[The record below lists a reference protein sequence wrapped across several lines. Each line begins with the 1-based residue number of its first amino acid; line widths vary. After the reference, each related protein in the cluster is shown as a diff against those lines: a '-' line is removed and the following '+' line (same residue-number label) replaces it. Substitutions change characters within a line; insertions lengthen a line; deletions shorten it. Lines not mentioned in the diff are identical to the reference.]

1 MSMKAEVMTKILQ
14 DAKEAKPISEIGNS
28 TYDPANYNK
37 VRGEQIMM
45 ANLQD
50 AQNGFYT
57 PTYMPGDV
65 EFDTLGRLKKIGR
78 TMPKMIDEKVYT
90 ANKFKFYN
98 TVVDEK
104 GKKAKDGEEKTVKEI
119 LVVFGQ
125 AIVNAIEKTN
135 ELPPQ
140 VKAFRFRKQG
150 FSWNFI
156 RAEFISE
163 QEVRTFTDSLDPA
176 SFYKLQQAMNKKAE
190 ETAGKSEG
198 TSLNDL

>member
-1 MSMKAEVMTKILQ
+1 MSMKAEVMTKILN
-14 DAKEAKPISEIGNS
+14 DAKEAKPIDAIGKN
-28 TYDPANYNK
+28 TYDAANYNK
-37 VRGEQIMM
+37 VRGEKIMM

-65 EFDTLGRLKKIGR
+65 EFDNLGRLKKIGR
-78 TMPKMIDEKVYT
+78 TAPKMIDERVYT
-90 ANKFKFYN
+90 ANKFKLVE
-98 TVVDEK
+98 TPVE
-104 GKKAKDGEEKTVKEI
+104 GKKGKDGEEKTVKEI

-125 AIVNAIEKTN
+125 AIVRAIEQTN

-150 FSWNFI
+150 FAWNFI
-156 RAEFISE
+156 GAEFISE
-163 QEVRTFTDSLDPA
+163 HEVRTFNGTLDPA

-190 ETAGKSEG
+190 ETAGQAEG

>member
-1 MSMKAEVMTKILQ
+1 MSMKAEVMTKILN
-14 DAKEAKPISEIGNS
+14 DAKEAKPIEALGQN
-28 TYDPANYNK
+28 TYDPTNYNK

-65 EFDTLGRLKKIGR
+65 EFDDFGRLKKIGR

-90 ANKFKFYN
+90 ANKFKLIE
-98 TVVDEK
+98 TPIE
-104 GKKAKDGEEKTVKEI
+104 GKKGKDGEEKVSKEI

-125 AIVNAIEKTN
+125 AIVRAIEHTN

-140 VKAFRFRKQG
+140 VKAFRFRKRG
-150 FSWNFI
+150 FGWEFI
-156 RAEFISE
+156 KAEFISE
-163 QEVRTFTDSLDPA
+163 NEVRTFTQSLDPA
-176 SFYKLQQAMNKKAE
+176 SFYKLQQAMNKKAM
-190 ETAGKSEG
+190 ETAGQAEG

>member
-1 MSMKAEVMTKILQ
+1 MSMKAEVMTKILN
-14 DAKEAKPISEIGNS
+14 DAKEAKPIQELGPN
-28 TYDPANYNK
+28 TYDPTNYNK

-65 EFDTLGRLKKIGR
+65 EFDNLGRLKKIGR
-78 TMPKMIDEKVYT
+78 TMPKMIDEKVYS
-90 ANKFKFYN
+90 ANKFKLYE
-98 TVVDEK
+98 T
-104 GKKAKDGEEKTVKEI
+104 KKASKNKKGEEVTIKEI

-150 FSWNFI
+150 FGWQFVG
-156 RAEFISE
+156 AEFISE
-163 QEVRTFTDSLDPA
+163 NEVRTFTGTLDPA

-190 ETAGKSEG
+190 ETAGQAEG

>member
-1 MSMKAEVMTKILQ
+1 MSMKAEVMTKILN
-14 DAKEAKPISEIGNS
+14 DAKEAKPIKELGGN
-28 TYDPANYNK
+28 TYTPEEYNK

-65 EFDTLGRLKKIGR
+65 EFDNLGRLKKIGR
-78 TMPKMIDEKVYT
+78 TMPKMIDEKLYT
-90 ANKFKFYN
+90 ANKFKLYQ
-98 TVVDEK
+98 
-104 GKKAKDGEEKTVKEI
+104 EEKESKTKKGEKVTVKEI
-119 LVVFGQ
+119 LVVFGA

-135 ELPPQ
+135 ELPAQ

-150 FSWNFI
+150 FGWVYLG
-156 RAEFISE
+156 AEFIE
-163 QEVRTFTDSLDPA
+163 PNEARTFTGVLDPA

-190 ETAGKSEG
+190 EQAGQAEG

>member
-1 MSMKAEVMTKILQ
+1 MSMKAEVMTKILN
-14 DAKEAKPISEIGNS
+14 DAKEAKSIKELGPN

-65 EFDTLGRLKKIGR
+65 EFDNLGRLKKIGR
-78 TMPKMIDEKVYT
+78 TAPKMIDEKVYS
-90 ANKFKFYN
+90 ANKFKLYEIEEE
-98 TVVDEK
+98 VK
-104 GKKAKDGEEKTVKEI
+104 GKKDETKTIKEI

-140 VKAFRFRKQG
+140 VKAFRFRKRG
-150 FSWNFI
+150 FAWDFLG
-156 RAEFISE
+156 AEFISE
-163 QEVRTFTDSLDPA
+163 QEVRTFTGTLDPA
-176 SFYKLQQAMNKKAE
+176 SFYKLQQAMNKRAE
-190 ETAGKSEG
+190 ETAGQAEG

>member
-1 MSMKAEVMTKILQ
+1 MSMKAEVMTKILN
-14 DAKEAKPISEIGNS
+14 DAKEAKPIEALGKN
-28 TYDPANYNK
+28 TYDPINYNK
-37 VRGEQIMM
+37 VRGERIMM

-65 EFDTLGRLKKIGR
+65 EFDSLGRLKKIGR
-78 TMPKMIDEKVYT
+78 TAPKLIDERVYS
-90 ANKFKFYN
+90 ANKFKLIE
-98 TVVDEK
+98 TPVE
-104 GKKAKDGEEKTVKEI
+104 GKKDKDGSDKTVKEI

-125 AIVNAIEKTN
+125 AIVKAIEQTN

-150 FSWNFI
+150 FAWNFLG
-156 RAEFISE
+156 AEFISE
-163 QEVRTFTDSLDPA
+163 HEVRTFTGTLDPA
-176 SFYKLQQAMNKKAE
+176 SYYKLQQAMNKRAE
-190 ETAGKSEG
+190 ETAGKAEG

>member
-1 MSMKAEVMTKILQ
+1 MSIKAEVMTKILN
-14 DAKEAKPISEIGNS
+14 DAKEAKPIEALGQN
-28 TYDPANYNK
+28 TYDAENYNK

-65 EFDTLGRLKKIGR
+65 EFDKLGRLKKIGR
-78 TMPKMIDEKVYT
+78 TAPKMIDERVYS
-90 ANKFKFYN
+90 ANKFKLVE
-98 TVVDEK
+98 TPVE
-104 GKKAKDGEEKTVKEI
+104 GKKGEEKTVKEL

-125 AIVNAIEKTN
+125 AIVKAIEQTN

-150 FSWNFI
+150 FAWNFI
-156 RAEFISE
+156 GAEFISE
-163 QEVRTFTDSLDPA
+163 QEVRTFTGTLDPA

-190 ETAGKSEG
+190 ETAGKAEG

>member
-1 MSMKAEVMTKILQ
+1 MSMKAEVMTKILN
-14 DAKEAKPISEIGNS
+14 DAKEAKPIQELGPN
-28 TYDPANYNK
+28 TYDPTNYNK

-65 EFDTLGRLKKIGR
+65 EFDNLGRLKKIGR
-78 TMPKMIDEKVYT
+78 TMPKMIDEKVYS
-90 ANKFKFYN
+90 ANKFKLFE
-98 TVVDEK
+98 T
-104 GKKAKDGEEKTVKEI
+104 KKPSKNKKGEEVTIKEI

-150 FSWNFI
+150 FGWQFI
-156 RAEFISE
+156 GAEFISE
-163 QEVRTFTDSLDPA
+163 NEVRTFTGTLDPA

-190 ETAGKSEG
+190 ETAGQAEG

>member
-1 MSMKAEVMTKILQ
+1 MSMKAEVMTKILN
-14 DAKEAKPISEIGNS
+14 DAKEAKSIKELGPN
-28 TYDPANYNK
+28 TYDPTNYNK

-65 EFDTLGRLKKIGR
+65 EFDNLGRLKKIGR
-78 TMPKMIDEKVYT
+78 TAPKMIDEKVYS
-90 ANKFKFYN
+90 ANKFKLYE
-98 TVVDEK
+98 VEEESKSKK
-104 GKKAKDGEEKTVKEI
+104 GETKTVKEI

-150 FSWNFI
+150 FAWNFLG
-156 RAEFISE
+156 AEFISE
-163 QEVRTFTDSLDPA
+163 QEARTFTGTLDPA

-190 ETAGKSEG
+190 ETAGQAEG

>member
-1 MSMKAEVMTKILQ
+1 MSIKAEVMTKILN
-14 DAKEAKPISEIGNS
+14 DAKEAKPIEALGQN
-28 TYDPANYNK
+28 TYDAENYNK
-37 VRGEQIMM
+37 VRGEQIMI

-65 EFDTLGRLKKIGR
+65 EFDKLGRLKKIGR
-78 TMPKMIDEKVYT
+78 TAPKMIDERVYS
-90 ANKFKFYN
+90 ANKFKLVE
-98 TVVDEK
+98 TPVE
-104 GKKAKDGEEKTVKEI
+104 GKKGEEKTVKEL

-125 AIVNAIEKTN
+125 AIVKAIEQTN

-150 FSWNFI
+150 FAWNFI
-156 RAEFISE
+156 GAEFISE
-163 QEVRTFTDSLDPA
+163 QEVRTFTGTLDPA

-190 ETAGKSEG
+190 ETAGKAEG

>member
-1 MSMKAEVMTKILQ
+1 MSIKAEVMTKILN
-14 DAKEAKPISEIGNS
+14 DAKEAQPIKELGPN
-28 TYDPANYNK
+28 TYDPTNYNK

-65 EFDTLGRLKKIGR
+65 EFDNLGRLKKIGR
-78 TMPKMIDEKVYT
+78 TMPKMIDEKVYS
-90 ANKFKFYN
+90 ANKFKLYELKKDSK
-98 TVVDEK
+98 TKK
-104 GKKAKDGEEKTVKEI
+104 GEQVTIKEI

-150 FSWNFI
+150 FGWNFI
-156 RAEFISE
+156 GAEFISE
-163 QEVRTFTDSLDPA
+163 QEVRTFTGTLDPA
-176 SFYKLQQAMNKKAE
+176 SFYKLQQAMNKRAE
-190 ETAGKSEG
+190 ETAGQAEG

>member
-1 MSMKAEVMTKILQ
+1 MSMKAEVMTKILN
-14 DAKEAKPISEIGNS
+14 DAKEAQPIKELGKN

-65 EFDTLGRLKKIGR
+65 EFDNLGRLKKIGR
-78 TMPKMIDEKVYT
+78 TAPKMIDEKIYT
-90 ANKFKFYN
+90 ANKFKVY
-98 TVVDEK
+98 EK
-104 GKKAKDGEEKTVKEI
+104 EEESKSKKGENVTVKEI

-125 AIVNAIEKTN
+125 AIVKAIEQTN

-140 VKAFRFRKQG
+140 VKAFRFRKRG
-150 FSWNFI
+150 FAWDFI
-156 RAEFISE
+156 GAEFISE
-163 QEVRTFTDSLDPA
+163 QEVRTFTGTLDPA

-190 ETAGKSEG
+190 ETAGQAEG

>member
-1 MSMKAEVMTKILQ
+1 MSMKAEVMTKILN
-14 DAKEAKPISEIGNS
+14 DAKGAKNIQELGNN
-28 TYDPANYNK
+28 TYDPENYNK

-65 EFDTLGRLKKIGR
+65 EFDNLGRLKKIGR
-78 TMPKMIDEKVYT
+78 TAPKMIDEKVYS
-90 ANKFKFYN
+90 ANKFKLYN
-98 TVVDEK
+98 VPVEGKKDKDGK
-104 GKKAKDGEEKTVKEI
+104 GKTIKEI

-125 AIVNAIEKTN
+125 AVVNAIERTN

-150 FSWNFI
+150 FGWNFLG
-156 RAEFISE
+156 AEFISE
-163 QEVRTFTDSLDPA
+163 QEVRTFTGTLDPA
-176 SFYKLQQAMNKKAE
+176 SFYKLQQSMNKRAE
-190 ETAGKSEG
+190 ETAGQAEG

>member
-1 MSMKAEVMTKILQ
+1 MSMKAEVMTKILN
-14 DAKEAKPISEIGNS
+14 DAKEAKPIQELGPN
-28 TYDPANYNK
+28 TYDPTNYNK

-65 EFDTLGRLKKIGR
+65 EFDNLGRLKKIGR
-78 TMPKMIDEKVYT
+78 TAPKMIDEKVYS
-90 ANKFKFYN
+90 ANKFKLYEIEEE
-98 TVVDEK
+98 VK
-104 GKKAKDGEEKTVKEI
+104 GKKEETKTVKEI

-140 VKAFRFRKQG
+140 VKAFRFRKRG
-150 FSWNFI
+150 FAWDFLG
-156 RAEFISE
+156 AEFISE
-163 QEVRTFTDSLDPA
+163 QEVRTFTGTLDPA
-176 SFYKLQQAMNKKAE
+176 SFYKLQQAMNKRAE
-190 ETAGKSEG
+190 ETAGQAEG

>member
-1 MSMKAEVMTKILQ
+1 MSMKAEVMTKILN
-14 DAKEAKPISEIGNS
+14 DAKEAQPIKELGPN
-28 TYDPANYNK
+28 TYDPTNYNK

-65 EFDTLGRLKKIGR
+65 EFDNLGRLKKIGR
-78 TMPKMIDEKVYT
+78 TMPKMIDEKVYS
-90 ANKFKFYN
+90 ANKFKLVE
-98 TVVDEK
+98 TERESKTKKGEK
-104 GKKAKDGEEKTVKEI
+104 VTVKEI

-150 FSWNFI
+150 FAWNFI
-156 RAEFISE
+156 GAEFISE
-163 QEVRTFTDSLDPA
+163 HEVRTFTGTLDPA

-190 ETAGKSEG
+190 ETAGQAEG